1 MTATS
6 PFHFLIKLP
15 SQKQTNNSF
24 SHISDGE
31 RMIYK
36 NLPDCVSFNH
46 LCKQIWRLI
55 RATLISRNYASAS
68 WMPLPWLQDSTA
80 IMEATFIKSKLE
92 RSLSV
97 LSLPLTEEWP
107 QLNSLWW
114 HWQLINSGTL
124 PFQSYLLIT
133 AQNFFHVTAPWKV
146 CAWPASAGGQLPA
159 IPPTSDAL
167 VAGALFAS
175 SWVLPVSKVESSKST
190 ACNCWLRS
198 FSEGEGNHLQFPCL
212 AGQIAC
218 IFPCH

>member
-1 MTATS
+1 MTTTS

-36 NLPDCVSFNH
+36 NLPDCASFNH

-80 IMEATFIKSKLE
+80 IKEATFIKSKLE
-92 RSLSV
+92 RSLAV

-114 HWQLINSGTL
+114 HWQLINGLIAAPCPFRVTCSSQHRTFFMLQLLERSVLDL
-124 PFQSYLLIT
+124 PAQEVSYQQYLPLLMRWWLVLFLQAAGSCQWARWKAASPLHAAAGSEALVKGKETISH
-133 AQNFFHVTAPWKV
+133 FHV
-146 CAWPASAGGQLPA
+146 
-159 IPPTSDAL
+159 
-167 VAGALFAS
+167 
-175 SWVLPVSKVESSKST
+175 
-190 ACNCWLRS
+190 WLD
-198 FSEGEGNHLQFPCL
+198 
-212 AGQIAC
+212 I
-218 IFPCH
+218 